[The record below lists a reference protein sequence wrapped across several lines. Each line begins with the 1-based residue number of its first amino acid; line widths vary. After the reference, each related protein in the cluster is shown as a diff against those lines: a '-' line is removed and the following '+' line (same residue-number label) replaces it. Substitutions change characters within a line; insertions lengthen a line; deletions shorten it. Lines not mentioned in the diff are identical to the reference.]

1 MNMKDYIKEDNLR
14 MNRIKDIIDLIMSM
28 QALRYGVS
36 LAEIQE
42 KYEVSRRTATRMKD
56 IVLELCPQA
65 VELQTNSRV
74 KRWGFKGKAVNLYNY
89 TPDDIVDIENIK
101 ELCKINNLEIKTD
114 VLDKLINSIKSSTNT
129 NLSAYDNDIEAL
141 LECEGFAARQGSNY
155 KIDGELLSKIRVAL
169 KSMKKVRFDYN
180 SADYEI
186 DKKTGFRRIKG
197 LKPTKTV
204 IVEPLGIIYNER
216 HYLVAKDRDKI
227 KNYMIHKISNFEI
240 LEEYVSPDNAFDLK
254 KYTQESFGVFHD
266 ELVKVKLKFNKEVA
280 EDVLNYNFHP
290 TQKITQQKNGSIIVE
305 FTSSGTKSILFNL
318 FKWGSNVEIVSPK
331 KLKDRYRNY
340 LNEVLENLK

>member
-1 MNMKDYIKEDNLR
+1 MDMKDYIKEDNLR

-114 VLDKLINSIKSSTNT
+114 VLNKLINSIKSSTNT
-129 NLSAYDNDIEAL
+129 NLSAYDNNIEAL
-141 LECEGFAARQGSNY
+141 LECEGFAVRQGSNY
-155 KIDGELLSKIRVAL
+155 KIDSELLSKIRIAL
-169 KSMKKVRFDYN
+169 KSMKKVQFDYN
-180 SADYEI
+180 STDYEI
-186 DKKTGFRRIKG
+186 DKNTGFRKIAC

-204 IVEPLGIIYNER
+204 TVEPLGIIYNER
-216 HYLVAKDRDKI
+216 HYLVAKDKDKI

-240 LEEYVSPDNAFDLK
+240 LEEYVSPDNDFDLK
-254 KYTQESFGVFHD
+254 KYAQESFGVFHD
-266 ELVKVKLKFNKEVA
+266 EPVKVQLKFNKEIA

-290 TQKITQQKNGSIIVE
+290 TQNIAQQKNGSVVVE
-305 FTSSGTKSILFNL
+305 FTSSGIKSILFNL

-340 LNEVLENLK
+340 LNEVLNNLK